1 MFLDKLSL
9 GEQVFFF
16 FNKGLLTNF
25 ISNQADKMALNC
37 IRMAKRGLKT
47 GKLGKKSLNH
57 DTYAKPISIN
67 KIVLQFL
74 KYDSYKPKQEKII
87 NYIKDHQ
94 HCIVIQ
100 PTNFGKSL
108 SDDRTEKE

>member
-1 MFLDKLSL
+1 
-9 GEQVFFF
+9 
-16 FNKGLLTNF
+16 
-25 ISNQADKMALNC
+25 
-37 IRMAKRGLKT
+37 MAKRGLKT

-108 SDDRTEKE
+108 SQNLFPLNAHAKMNFVIVSGV